1 MDNRLRGLRSVCRS
15 GRARLNCSI
24 ANSSCWPSRVDWEL
38 SNSTP
43 SWLVIVVQLGFVVGA
58 VNTAVTN
65 LADRIAAFSGDVSTS
80 TRVASLAAF
89 DAPKPVCAGAGAGA
103 GAGLLWG
110 FWVVFL
116 NCPTGIGQS
125 APARWPGRRSGRQWC
140 LQ

>member
-15 GRARLNCSI
+15 GRARLNRSI

-103 GAGLLWG
+103 GLLWG

-125 APARWPGRRSGRQWC
+125 APARWPDRRSGRQWC